1 MRPQAVG
8 IRAYRL
14 LAGPDRA
21 QHHTQGIAGWPSKQR
36 PIAHGCKAHRLR
48 GFKIMSDCGYELSYF
63 CLDSREQKYMIRL
76 KSMEVRDLKMK
87 LKFILL
93 SLVCGLWVAGCSSI
107 PLPSLPSMPSLSW
120 SSSADKPDPT
130 AEALFDEGMRY
141 FKDKRYAR
149 AIDNFSKIKTDYP
162 FSPLLIKTELQL
174 ADAYYLNQQYPEAI
188 NAFKEFESMHPSN
201 ENLPFVVYRLGQ
213 SYFDQFTTTDR
224 DQKNTEIAK
233 GYFEG
238 VLAKYPNSPYAAD
251 AREKLAKCNGYL
263 AEHTFN
269 IAQFYLQQGKYPAAR
284 DRFEEIVRRY
294 RGTPAAAKSLFFLGE
309 SYRKEGNNVKA
320 ALAYEALIQHYPDN
334 SFAAQAQSQLAQIE
348 KQKQDPLA
356 MLLMRD
362 RRPSTAV
369 AQENSAPKAAKVDN
383 IIAKTEVV
391 YEEPGAE
398 KGMFQRVVD
407 KINPFSSSSSDDKAT
422 AAQKKS
428 SDDTIEQLA
437 KRKAAERKQESS
449 GAVANSSF
457 WSSLNPFA
465 SKESSPNKSTA
476 SSNNGQLVQGIDD
489 SLQAKGIDAKVQTA
503 ALTPPAVDLPKPD
516 EPPPPPSDTSALLGQ
531 IDSGLKKDGKAA
543 DAAPATPESGDIIKD
558 MAAAQAQARMAKANP
573 NPQPVQS
580 VAGSGLLGT
589 IDQKL
594 QSQGVETTKID
605 EAPVPP
611 VAKAQAAARKPQP
624 AQKVELEPK
633 VSVESGPLF
642 LSPAE
647 VPAQANAASSQEAA
661 DQQKKDGDNSQN
673 PEARQ
678 IPQALVKGPPQP
690 APTAVA
696 KRTDQKNTPTFGDED
711 DKGVL
716 DRLKQDAE
724 NLSKILNPFSW

>member
-1 MRPQAVG
+1 
-8 IRAYRL
+8 
-14 LAGPDRA
+14 
-21 QHHTQGIAGWPSKQR
+21 
-36 PIAHGCKAHRLR
+36 
-48 GFKIMSDCGYELSYF
+48 
-63 CLDSREQKYMIRL
+63 
-76 KSMEVRDLKMK
+76 MK
-87 LKFILL
+87 LRFMLL
-93 SLVCGLWVAGCSSI
+93 SLGCGLWAAGCSSI
-107 PLPSLPSMPSLSW
+107 SLPSLPSMPSLSW
-120 SSSADKPDPT
+120 SSSTNKPDPT

-162 FSPLLIKTELQL
+162 FSPLLTKTELQL

-213 SYFDQFTTTDR
+213 SYFDQFTATDR

-238 VLAKYPNSPYAAD
+238 VLAKYPKSPYAAD

-263 AEHTFN
+263 AEHNFN

-320 ALAYEALIQHYPDN
+320 SLAYEALIQHYPDN

-362 RRPSTAV
+362 HRPSIAV
-369 AQENSAPKAAKVDN
+369 AQENGAPKAAKVDN
-383 IIAKTEVV
+383 LVAKTEVV

-398 KGMFQRVVD
+398 KNMFQRVVD
-407 KINPFSSSSSDDKAT
+407 KINPFSSSSGDNKAT

-437 KRKAAERKQESS
+437 QRKAAERKQESS
-449 GAVANSSF
+449 GAVASSGF

-465 SKESSPNKSTA
+465 SNESPPNKSTDKA
-476 SSNNGQLVQGIDD
+476 TSGQLVQRIDD
-489 SLQAKGIDAKVQTA
+489 SLQAKGIDSKVQTA
-503 ALTPPAVDLPKPD
+503 ALTPPAADLPKP
-516 EPPPPPSDTSALLGQ
+516 EEPPPPSDTTALLGQ
-531 IDSGLKKDGKAA
+531 IDSGLKKDGKSA
-543 DAAPATPESGDIIKD
+543 DAVPATPESGDIIKN
-558 MAAAQAQARMAKANP
+558 MAAAQARIAKANAD
-573 NPQPVQS
+573 PQPAQS
-580 VAGSGLLGT
+580 VAETGLLSA

-594 QSQGVETTKID
+594 QSNGVATGKMAE
-605 EAPVPP
+605 PP
-611 VAKAQAAARKPQP
+611 VASAVNTQVAARKPEP

-633 VSVESGPLF
+633 VNLESGPLF

-647 VPAQANAASSQEAA
+647 VPAQASTSSQEPTG
-661 DQQKKDGDNSQN
+661 QQKKDGDNSQN
-673 PEARQ
+673 PEPRQ
-678 IPQALVKGPPQP
+678 IPQALVKGPSQP
-690 APTAVA
+690 APTPVA
-696 KRTDQKNTPTFGDED
+696 KKTDKNASPTFGDEE

-716 DRLKQDAE
+716 ESLKQDAE
-724 NLSKILNPFSW
+724 TLSKILNPFSW